1 MKRFFLWTAAI
12 LVGLVLLVLAAAF
25 GLQRWIG
32 TEDFRTRVQRE
43 ASAALGV
50 PVKLDGLDVSVWP
63 LPAVVVLGAEVQ
75 TRPMLALERLEV
87 RPALTGL
94 MAGRLEVATVLV
106 RKATIPQ
113 TAVEGLAALLQK
125 KERSTQSGKGP
136 EADLTSKMSLIP
148 QSVVLDEVTW
158 VSAKG
163 AASTINARASLGSD
177 GFPDDVSV
185 DVIKGQFHGTKLR
198 LDRSREGWD
207 VVVNL
212 GGGTIEGPIQLLP
225 AAQTGAP
232 FGLKGQLETRNV
244 EMAALLAN
252 ASGASTL
259 SGRLEASTTLS
270 AKAANLGALADA
282 VQTQSKFTV
291 QDAVVRGID
300 LAKAVQTVGLNRGG
314 ETRLDTLAGQVNTQ
328 GRAAQLVNLVASSG
342 VLSATGNVNV
352 SPNKALSGRVN
363 VNLAAGALGKSMNQ
377 AVGVPLVV
385 GGTLDAPEVT
395 LTRAALIG
403 AAIGTAIMPGV
414 GTGAGASMGDKVENS
429 FKKLFGK

>member
-1 MKRFFLWTAAI
+1 MKRFFLWATII
-12 LVGLVLLVLAAAF
+12 LASLVLLVLAAAY
-25 GLQRWIG
+25 GLRHWIG
-32 TEDFRTRVQRE
+32 TEDFRTRVQAQ

-113 TAVEGLAALLQK
+113 TALEGLAALLQK

-136 EADLTSKMSLIP
+136 EGETASKMSLIP
-148 QSVVLDEVTW
+148 QNVVLDDVTW
-158 VSAKG
+158 VNAKG
-163 AASTINARASLGSD
+163 AASTINAKAGLGSD

-185 DVIKGQFHGTKLR
+185 DVVKGQFHGTKAR
-198 LDRSREGWD
+198 VERGSDGWN
-207 VVVNL
+207 VVINL
-212 GGGTIEGPIQLLP
+212 GGGTIKGPIQLTP
-225 AAQTGAP
+225 AAQVGAP
-232 FGLKGQLETRNV
+232 FSLKGQLETRDV
-244 EMAALLAN
+244 EMAALLAT
-252 ASGASTL
+252 ASGVSPL
-259 SGRLEASTTLS
+259 SGRLEASTTLF
-270 AKAANLGALADA
+270 AKAVNLAALADA

-363 VNLAAGALGKSMNQ
+363 VNLAAGALGKSMSQ